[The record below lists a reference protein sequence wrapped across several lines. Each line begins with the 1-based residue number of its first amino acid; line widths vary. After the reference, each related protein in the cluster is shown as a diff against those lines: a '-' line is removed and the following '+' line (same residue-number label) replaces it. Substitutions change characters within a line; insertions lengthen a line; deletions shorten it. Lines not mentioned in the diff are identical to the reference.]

1 MGATIVNRFDGKVAI
16 ITGGGSGIGAA
27 TAARLVSEGA
37 RVVLAGR
44 TEAKLRDTA
53 EAIGDQS
60 QVRWHVA
67 DISVQSDVEALI
79 AFTVETFGQLDILV
93 NNAGF
98 GDRMARVTDIDAD
111 YWHKVFDINLHSI
124 FYTARAAVPHLAQRQ
139 GTIVNISSLS
149 GVRGDYGSNAY
160 NAAKAG
166 VINLT
171 RSLALEQAAAG
182 IRVNCVSPGFI
193 ITPMQDNTPESVRQM
208 WAEAAPLGRNGQAE
222 EIASVVAFLASDD
235 ASFIT
240 GQNIVADGGVT
251 IHTGSP
257 NLFRLLGL

>member
-1 MGATIVNRFDGKVAI
+1 MRFTDRVAI

-27 TAARLVSEGA
+27 TAMRLASEGA
-37 RVVLAGR
+37 SVVLAGR
-44 TEAKLRDTA
+44 TEAKLKATA
-53 EAIGDQS
+53 EAIGGNA
-60 QVRWHVA
+60 RWRAA
-67 DISVQSDVEALI
+67 DVSLPSDVDALV
-79 AFTVETFGQLDILV
+79 AFAVDCFGRLDVLV
-93 NNAGF
+93 NNAGY
-98 GDRMARVTDIDAD
+98 GDRMGRVTEIDAA
-111 YWHKVFDINLHSI
+111 YWQRVLETNLSSVFHCS
-124 FYTARAAVPHLAQRQ
+124 RAAIPHLARRR
-139 GTIVNISSLS
+139 GTIVNVASLS

-193 ITPMQDNTPESVRQM
+193 LTPMQDATPESVRAM
-208 WAEAAPLGRNGQAE
+208 WAEAAPLGRNGQPE
-222 EIASVVAFLASDD
+222 EIAAVIAFLASDE

>member
-1 MGATIVNRFDGKVAI
+1 MDRFCDKVAI

-27 TAARLVSEGA
+27 TAARLVWEGA

-44 TEAKLRDTA
+44 TEAKLRQTA
-53 EAIGDQS
+53 EAIGNEA

-67 DISVQSDVEALI
+67 DISVQSDVEALV
-79 AFTVETFGQLDILV
+79 ASTVEIFGQLDILV

-98 GDRMARVTDIDAD
+98 GDRMARVTEIDAD

-124 FYTARAAVPHLAQRQ
+124 FYTSRAAMPHLAQRK

-166 VINLT
+166 VINFT
-171 RSLALEQAAAG
+171 RSLALEQGSAG

-208 WAEAAPLGRNGQAE
+208 WADAAPLGRNGQAD

-240 GQNIVADGGVT
+240 GQNILADGGVT
-251 IHTGSP
+251 VSTGSP
-257 NLFRLLGL
+257 NLFALLGL

>member
-1 MGATIVNRFDGKVAI
+1 MMGRFTDKVAI

-27 TAARLVSEGA
+27 TAERFINEGA
-37 RVVLAGR
+37 SVVLAGR
-44 TEAKLRDTA
+44 TEAKLKAIA
-53 EAIGDQS
+53 EALGGAPRI
-60 QVRWHVA
+60 RWRVA
-67 DISVQSDVEALI
+67 DVSVQSDVEGLI
-79 AFTVETFGQLDILV
+79 AFTVAAFGQLDILV
-93 NNAGF
+93 NNAGY
-98 GDRMARVTDIDAD
+98 GDRMGRVTEIDAD
-111 YWHKVFDINLHSI
+111 YWNKVIAINLNSV
-124 FYTARAAVPHLAQRQ
+124 FYASRAAVPHLARSR

-171 RSLALEQAAAG
+171 RSLALEQASQG

-193 ITPMQDNTPESVRQM
+193 LTPMQDQTPESVRKL
-208 WAEAAPLGRNGQAE
+208 WAEAAPLGRNGRAD
-222 EIASVVAFLASDD
+222 EIASVVAFLASSD

-251 IHTGSP
+251 VHTGSP